1 MLNVT
6 TARAA
11 AKETKFEY
19 EQCYVVDV
27 VSELCGPESQLGY
40 QNVTSKRD
48 NKTYCPIS
56 DFAVSRIVQLEKGQ
70 SIAYGRFQRNCHLKS
85 WSSSLTR
92 REPLLLGV
100 W

>member
-11 AKETKFEY
+11 AKETKVEY

-40 QNVTSKRD
+40 QNVTS
-48 NKTYCPIS
+48 
-56 DFAVSRIVQLEKGQ
+56 
-70 SIAYGRFQRNCHLKS
+70 
-85 WSSSLTR
+85 
-92 REPLLLGV
+92 
-100 W
+100 

>member
-40 QNVTSKRD
+40 QNVTSSRD

-56 DFAVSRIVQLEKGQ
+56 DFAVSADCPIRKGSVHRLRAVSAQLSPQKLVIVANK
-70 SIAYGRFQRNCHLKS
+70 
-85 WSSSLTR
+85 T
-92 REPLLLGV
+92 
-100 W
+100 

>member
-40 QNVTSKRD
+40 QNVTS
-48 NKTYCPIS
+48 
-56 DFAVSRIVQLEKGQ
+56 
-70 SIAYGRFQRNCHLKS
+70 
-85 WSSSLTR
+85 
-92 REPLLLGV
+92 
-100 W
+100 